1 MHESRHR
8 HAISRARGGDGK
20 YQNGIIDSA
29 AATVISSHNN
39 NRIEE
44 NDVEQT

>member
-20 YQNGIIDSA
+20 YQNGLSDSNS
-29 AATVISSHNN
+29 TTT
-39 NRIEE
+39 NRIELST
-44 NDVEQT
+44 NGEQS